1 MGMSKR
7 SKFVLA
13 SIFLGVLLWL
23 SSLVGVDSR
32 LGVVLAVSAVAY
44 VVSVWVLFEDLK
56 GIEWLTLMILPV
68 MFTLASGLFANFLP
82 QAVPSIL
89 GMNFQIE
96 TSLVL
101 GRLVNIFF
109 FILYLIG
116 MYAIFLIENIFS
128 VASIRTIQLLR
139 AARSV
144 CFVMTLLAGMFFYTV
159 ALSLRIPFWGIGL
172 ITGFSS
178 WFLSLGNYWSAD
190 LKSERCVDVKKFALI
205 TGWLMLFAGMVM
217 AFWPVKPFMGALML
231 MAIFYA
237 LLGMLEQRLKYRVY
251 GETMLEYMV
260 FSIIILIVGYLTT
273 SWRG

>member
-1 MGMSKR
+1 MSKR
-7 SKFVLA
+7 SRFVLA
-13 SIFLGVLLWL
+13 SVFLGVLLWL
-23 SSLVGVDSR
+23 SSLIGADSR
-32 LGVVLAVSAVAY
+32 LALILAVSAVSY

-56 GIEWLTLMILPV
+56 GVEWLTLMILPV
-68 MFTLASGLFANFLP
+68 MFTLSSGLFANFLP
-82 QAVPSIL
+82 QAIPSFL

-101 GRLVNIFF
+101 GKLVNVLFF
-109 FILYLIG
+109 VLYLIG

-159 ALSLRIPFWGIGL
+159 ALSLRVPFWGVGL
-172 ITGFSS
+172 ISGFSS
-178 WFLSLGNYWSAD
+178 WILSLGNYWSAD
-190 LKSERCVDVKKFALI
+190 LKGERKTDVKKFALA

-217 AFWPVKPFMGALML
+217 DFWPVKTFMGALML
-231 MAIFYA
+231 MAVFYA

>member
-1 MGMSKR
+1 MSKR

-13 SIFLGVLLWL
+13 SFFLGVLLWL
-23 SSLVGVDSR
+23 SSLVGADSR
-32 LGVVLAVSAVAY
+32 LALVLAVSAVAY

-56 GIEWLTLMILPV
+56 GVEWVTLMILPV
-68 MFTLASGLFANFLP
+68 MFTLSSGLFANFLP
-82 QAVPSIL
+82 QAIPSFL
-89 GMNFQIE
+89 GANFQIE

-101 GRLVNIFF
+101 GKLVSILFF
-109 FILYLIG
+109 LLYVVG

-159 ALSLRIPFWGIGL
+159 ALSLRVPFWSIGL
-172 ITGFSS
+172 IAGFSS
-178 WFLSLGNYWSAD
+178 WILSLGNYWSAD
-190 LKSERCVDVKKFALI
+190 LKGERRVDVKKFALV
-205 TGWLMLFAGMVM
+205 TGWLMFFAGMVM

-231 MAIFYA
+231 MAVFYA

-251 GETMLEYMV
+251 GETMLEYIV
-260 FSIIILIVGYLTT
+260 FSIIILFVGYLTT